1 MFARTRAY
9 NRGMNAVFAAIFILS
24 GAVLLILD
32 PAGFLPA
39 LLDGATKSATLCVAL
54 LASYAAWL
62 GLMRLW
68 EESGVA
74 RGISKILKPLCKKL
88 FKTDDE
94 EALSAIGMNLSTNLL
109 GIGGAATPY
118 GIRAATLLEKNKN
131 AHYSSSMLFVVNATS
146 LQLIP
151 TSVVA
156 LRIAAGSAAA
166 ADIILPTMLAT
177 AFSTLLGVLLV
188 KIFIRTGERKQ
199 KTKKREKKGFF
210 PLKKQISRGRE

>member
-1 MFARTRAY
+1 
-9 NRGMNAVFAAIFILS
+9 MNVVFAVIFILS
-24 GAVLLILD
+24 GAVLLLVD

-39 LLDGATKSATLCVAL
+39 LLDGATKSATLCLAL

-62 GLMRLW
+62 GLMQLW

-74 RGISKILKPLCKKL
+74 RGISKLLKPLCRKL
-88 FKTDDE
+88 FRTNDE

-118 GIRAATLLEKNKN
+118 GIKAASLLEKNKD

-156 LRIAAGSAAA
+156 LRIAAGSVSA

-177 AFSTLLGVLLV
+177 AFSTVLGVLLV
-188 KIFIRTGERKQ
+188 KLFI
-199 KTKKREKKGFF
+199 KTDDKRAKKNAAPKEREKRKFGPVRAKSKG
-210 PLKKQISRGRE
+210 QG

>member
-1 MFARTRAY
+1 MLSLPLFLFCREPCCSSSIPRDFCPRCSTGRRKAPRCASRCSLLTP
-9 NRGMNAVFAAIFILS
+9 RGW
-24 GAVLLILD
+24 D
-32 PAGFLPA
+32 
-39 LLDGATKSATLCVAL
+39 
-54 LASYAAWL
+54 
-62 GLMRLW
+62 W

-74 RGISKILKPLCKKL
+74 RGISKLLKPLCRKL
-88 FKTDDE
+88 FRTNDE

-118 GIRAATLLEKNKN
+118 GIKAASLLEKNKD

-156 LRIAAGSAAA
+156 LRIAAGSASA

-177 AFSTLLGVLLV
+177 AFSTVLGVLLV
-188 KIFIRTGERKQ
+188 KLFI
-199 KTKKREKKGFF
+199 KTDDKRAKKNAAPKEREKRKFGPVRAKSKG
-210 PLKKQISRGRE
+210 QG

>member
-1 MFARTRAY
+1 
-9 NRGMNAVFAAIFILS
+9 MNVVFAVIFILS
-24 GAVLLILD
+24 GAVLLLVD

-39 LLDGATKSATLCVAL
+39 LLDGATKSATLCLAL

-62 GLMRLW
+62 GLMQLW

-74 RGISKILKPLCKKL
+74 RGISKLLKPLCRKL
-88 FKTDDE
+88 FRTNDE

-118 GIRAATLLEKNKN
+118 GIKAASLLEKNKD

-156 LRIAAGSAAA
+156 LRSASA

-177 AFSTLLGVLLV
+177 AFSTILGVLLV
-188 KIFIRTGERKQ
+188 KLFI
-199 KTKKREKKGFF
+199 KTDDKRAKKNAAPKEREKRKFGPVRAKSKG
-210 PLKKQISRGRE
+210 QG